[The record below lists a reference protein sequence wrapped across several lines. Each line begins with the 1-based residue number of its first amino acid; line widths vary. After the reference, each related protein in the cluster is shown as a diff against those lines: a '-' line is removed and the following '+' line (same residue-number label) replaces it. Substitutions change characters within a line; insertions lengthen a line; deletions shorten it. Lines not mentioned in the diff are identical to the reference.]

1 MTETMLAAAPE
12 AGALDENGQA
22 EQPARSVATF
32 VAREN
37 GLEQV
42 RALRDRLPGYDH
54 ARAGEV
60 AVRRVI

>member
-22 EQPARSVATF
+22 ELARSVATF
-32 VAREN
+32 VARES